1 VVLKLALVQIA
12 QGKNAEAVSYLDAAR
27 EAIGPAD
34 YGLALA
40 LAGRPSDAIAVLE
53 PAARAQ
59 NADARVRQ
67 NLALAHAFAG
77 DWTTART
84 IAAQD
89 VPAGQLDARIQ
100 TWMKLANPATPSDQV
115 AALIGVSPAASDP
128 GQPVKLALR
137 KADTRLAQAAS
148 VAAPVAAPQFVP
160 AVAPEPVPAP
170 VEAVAPAP
178 EPAPPPL
185 TIAQAAAAAPEAPA
199 AFIAFAPKLEPVRNA
214 ALRKGGNANAVVQL
228 GAYGSPQRVAAAWN
242 TVARRFNS
250 LRGYTPVSARFDSP
264 KGTFYRLSVKGFVSD
279 REARVVCE
287 SLRRSG
293 GSCFVR
299 TVAGDAPV
307 QIASR

>member
-1 VVLKLALVQIA
+1 
-12 QGKNAEAVSYLDAAR
+12 
-27 EAIGPAD
+27 
-34 YGLALA
+34 
-40 LAGRPSDAIAVLE
+40 
-53 PAARAQ
+53 
-59 NADARVRQ
+59 
-67 NLALAHAFAG
+67 
-77 DWTTART
+77 
-84 IAAQD
+84 
-89 VPAGQLDARIQ
+89 
-100 TWMKLANPATPSDQV
+100 
-115 AALIGVSPAASDP
+115 
-128 GQPVKLALR
+128 
-137 KADTRLAQAAS
+137 
-148 VAAPVAAPQFVP
+148 
-160 AVAPEPVPAP
+160 
-170 VEAVAPAP
+170 VAPAP

-199 AFIAFAPKLEPVRNA
+199 AFIAFAPKLEPVRKPAKVERAAAKKQPLPVRNA